1 MSCWSPHIFV
11 GRYAG
16 LVTKPTAASRGSK
29 STKARPLADPFALK
43 IEVMS
48 DALGSK
54 SKAAEYLG
62 VSRGQPGKWL
72 SGAERPNPRARR
84 RIRDFEY
91 VWGRITDDR
100 TPAAAQIWLDSAN
113 AFLNGATPL
122 SWLRTR
128 GPRDVIAALDA
139 EEAGSYA

>member
-1 MSCWSPHIFV
+1 M
-11 GRYAG
+11 AQ
-16 LVTKPTAASRGSK
+16 PTAARRGTK
-29 STKARPLADPFALK
+29 STKARPLADPLAVK

-48 DALGSK
+48 EALGSK

-72 SGAERPNPRARR
+72 SGVDRPNPLARR

-91 VWGRITDDR
+91 VWGRIADYR
-100 TPAAAQIWLDSAN
+100 TPAAAQIWLNSAN